1 MLLHGFADSA
11 DCWRPVLTLL
21 ERAGRTAVAVDL
33 VGFGAADSTRW
44 GPLLPQWDE
53 FVEAVVA
60 QHGATSAVVLVGNS
74 LGGLLTVRA
83 AATVKGLPI
92 RGVVAIDAAGTGW
105 TPLVRAV
112 IVQNLLLLT
121 PLVAL
126 PVPPMVRRAGVT
138 LVARIVLYGRWRSAD
153 PETIDSFAKGI
164 RTRRDAQR
172 LIAVARRTV
181 GEVNA
186 HGPFDGIDCAT
197 VVLHGRRDLLVSVD
211 AARRLHRMIPG
222 SRLVVL
228 ERSGHCPQLDAP
240 ERVAALA
247 IELAATATPR
257 RAGTA

>member
-1 MLLHGFADSA
+1 
-11 DCWRPVLTLL
+11 
-21 ERAGRTAVAVDL
+21 
-33 VGFGAADSTRW
+33 
-44 GPLLPQWDE
+44 
-53 FVEAVVA
+53 VA

-92 RGVVAIDAAGTGW
+92 RGIVAIDAAGTGW

-112 IVQNLLLLT
+112 IVQNLLILT

-138 LVARIVLYGRWRSAD
+138 LAARIVLYGRWRSAD
-153 PETIDSFAKGI
+153 PETIDNFAKGI

-181 GEVNA
+181 REVNA
-186 HGPFDGIDCAT
+186 LETFDGIDCAT
-197 VVLHGRRDLLVSVD
+197 VVLHGRRDPLVSVD

-247 IELAATATPR
+247 IELATAATAG